1 MVKPVAKKTRWQK
14 FADILFILAVINLL
28 AYIVVGAFLGGIAV
42 QNPSNDGNLYLAQGE
57 SLTAVSSTT
66 YLYSQ
71 YHQLSVLITLPVAL
85 LLSFAVSR
93 KRSSGK
99 S

>member
-1 MVKPVAKKTRWQK
+1 MKPAVKKTKWQK
-14 FADILFILAVINLL
+14 IVDTLFILAVINLFTYL
-28 AYIVVGAFLGGIAV
+28 LVGVFLGGIAV
-42 QNPSNDGNLYLAQGE
+42 QDPSNDGNFYLAQGE

-93 KRSSGK
+93 KKSSGN